1 MVRRPPSRSS
11 VLIAITLL
19 VAFAVWTW
27 LTFNSPALAAFDART
42 LPPPVDPTSRTAEI
56 ISAFALLTW
65 PGFEYAALA
74 GIALWAIRHRL
85 RQLDSTYSLVEA
97 EPNPDTICEA
107 IRDCRVDVHAQPL
120 SMAAVASIMS
130 ELLIGDIRKGRL
142 RQILA
147 GHP

>member
-1 MVRRPPSRSS
+1 MVRRPRSRSS

-19 VAFAVWTW
+19 VAVTVSTW

-74 GIALWAIRHRL
+74 GLALWSMRHRL
-85 RQLDSTYSLVEA
+85 RQLAAGLVLVIILGWGGCDLLKVFFQRPRPEHALVLTTSTGYAYPS
-97 EPNPDTICEA
+97 
-107 IRDCRVDVHAQPL
+107 
-120 SMAAVASIMS
+120 
-130 ELLIGDIRKGRL
+130 
-142 RQILA
+142 
-147 GHP
+147 GH

>member
-85 RQLDSTYSLVEA
+85 RQLAAHEVGHTLGLLHNYTASTVG
-97 EPNPDTICEA
+97 
-107 IRDCRVDVHAQPL
+107 R
-120 SMAAVASIMS
+120 ASWS
-130 ELLIGDIRKGRL
+130 VR
-142 RQILA
+142 
-147 GHP
+147 